1 MNNIKPFQ
9 IPKELIWQAWKEVKA
24 NAGSS
29 GIDNQTI
36 KMFEGNLEKNLYKIW
51 NRMSSGTYFP
61 PHVKGVAIPKKS
73 GGERLLGIPTVSD
86 RIAQNVVKLLLEPE
100 MERVFLSDSYG
111 YRANKSAHDAI
122 GITRQRCWK
131 YDWVLE
137 FDIKGMFDNIRHDL
151 LMKAVKFHTKCKWV
165 ILYIERWLKAPLEL
179 TDGEIKQRGKG
190 TPQGGCIS
198 PLLSN
203 LFMHYTFDLWMNRKN
218 SHNPWCRYADDG
230 LVHCKSLKEAKEIK
244 EALKRRLE
252 ECGLEI
258 HPEKTKIIYC
268 KDNRRRENCQETQF
282 EFLGYCFKRRSA
294 KNKRTGEIF
303 DSFQPAMSD
312 NAFKNIK
319 RTIRKEWKLKTKVQ
333 LSLEVIAKEINP
345 QIRGWINYY
354 GKFYGTKLTALKI
367 YIDRC
372 LVRWARRKYK
382 KLNKHIWR
390 SFGWLKTVRSK
401 VPRLFVHWYLGNVY

>member
-9 IPKELIWQAWKEVKA
+9 IPKELVWQTWKDVKA
-24 NAGSS
+24 NAGSA

-36 KMFEGNLEKNLYKIW
+36 KTFEEKLGKNLYKIW

-61 PHVKGVAIPKKS
+61 PPVKGVAIPKKS

-100 MERVFLSDSYG
+100 IERIFFPDSYG

-122 GITRQRCWK
+122 RITRQRCWK
-131 YDWVLE
+131 FDWVLE
-137 FDIKGMFDNIRHDL
+137 FDIKGLFDNIRHDL
-151 LMKAVKFHTKCKWV
+151 LMKAVKFHTDCKWA
-165 ILYIERWLKAPLEL
+165 ILYIERWLKVPMEL
-179 TDGEIKQRGKG
+179 PGGETKQREKG

-203 LFMHYTFDLWMNRKN
+203 LFMHYTFDLWMNRN
-218 SHNPWCRYADDG
+218 DSQSPWCRYADDG
-230 LVHCKSLKEAKEIK
+230 LVHCKSLEEAEEIK

-252 ECGLEI
+252 ECGLEM
-258 HPEKTKIIYC
+258 HAEKTKIIYC
-268 KDNRRRENCQETQF
+268 KDSRRRENYQETQF
-282 EFLGYCFKRRSA
+282 EFLGYCFRRRSA
-294 KNKRTGEIF
+294 KNKKTGEIF
-303 DSFQPAMSD
+303 DSFQPAVSTK
-312 NAFKNIK
+312 ALKSIK
-319 RTIRKEWKLKTKVQ
+319 RTIRKEWKLKAKVQ

-354 GKFYGTKLTALKI
+354 GKFYGSKLSALKS
-367 YIDRC
+367 YIDSC
-372 LVRWARRKYK
+372 LVRWARRKHK
-382 KLNKHIWR
+382 KLRDHIWR
-390 SFGWLKTVRSK
+390 SFGWLKTVKSK